1 MFYIANIGLS
11 VNGDQPTAAQAA
23 YRTGQ
28 AFERLVFFFGPKVAL
43 RKVHEAAHAKGT
55 ELTAVFA
62 VGCDAPD
69 TPRTF
74 TIARHRFAR
83 VSEELRQDCIAVM
96 VYPQHGD
103 PFGALYGPKAAEWG
117 PFNPDYFINI

>member
-11 VNGDQPTAAQAA
+11 VNGDQPTAATAA
-23 YRTGQ
+23 LRAGQ
-28 AFERLVFFFGPKVAL
+28 AFERLVYFFGPKVVL
-43 RKVHEAAHAKGT
+43 RKVHEATHAKGT

-62 VGCDAPD
+62 VGCDATD
-69 TPRTF
+69 TPRTLKM
-74 TIARHRFAR
+74 HEQRFAR

-96 VYPQHGD
+96 AYPRHGD